1 MHLEIVSPEATL
13 FSGEVTSIVLPGING
28 EFQML
33 DHHANIIS
41 ILVKGNI
48 KIVTPHSFAPNK
60 EFLEKFTKA
69 DDYRYSLS
77 IQSGTVEM
85 KDNSIIVLAN

>member
-13 FSGEVTSIVLPGING
+13 FTGNVTSVAVPGING

-41 ILVKGNI
+41 ILTVGDI
-48 KIVTPHSFAPNK
+48 KIVTPDFAPNK
-60 EFLEKFTKA
+60 DFATKFTKT
-69 DDYRYSLS
+69 DDQKYVLA
-77 IQSGTVEM
+77 IQSGTLEM
-85 KDNSIIVLAN
+85 KDNRIIILVD